1 MLDERHEIIEFGPHI
16 PLKIFIHK
24 LGSVSKHWHSSL
36 ELLMVLEGN
45 ISITVDGETWQLKD
59 EDVILINSNS
69 IHEIHSENGAVM
81 IAVQI
86 KLSLFNQFQ
95 TDLTSIVFDC
105 NSATTPDFKRYANIR
120 FAIASLIQANS
131 YHSDGTDYMNYSLSY
146 YLVSQLLE
154 NFKSNASETLQKQQ
168 KYMERLT
175 RIINFINEHY
185 AENFSLSD
193 LAAMENLSVP
203 YLSQFF

>member
-1 MLDERHEIIEFGPHI
+1 
-16 PLKIFIHK
+16 
-24 LGSVSKHWHSSL
+24 
-36 ELLMVLEGN
+36 
-45 ISITVDGETWQLKD
+45 
-59 EDVILINSNS
+59 
-69 IHEIHSENGAVM
+69 M

-175 RIINFINEHY
+175 RIINFIKSIMRKIFPSVTLPPWKICLY
-185 AENFSLSD
+185 LTFLSF
-193 LAAMENLSVP
+193 LTNIWE
-203 YLSQFF
+203 

>member
-1 MLDERHEIIEFGPHI
+1 
-16 PLKIFIHK
+16 
-24 LGSVSKHWHSSL
+24 
-36 ELLMVLEGN
+36 MVLEGN

-105 NSATTPDFKRYANIR
+105 NQCNHTGLQEVCQHPLCYCF
-120 FAIASLIQANS
+120 
-131 YHSDGTDYMNYSLSY
+131 SDSGKFLSFRWNG
-146 YLVSQLLE
+146 LHELFSQLLSGLPVTGK
-154 NFKSNASETLQKQQ
+154 F
-168 KYMERLT
+168 
-175 RIINFINEHY
+175 
-185 AENFSLSD
+185 
-193 LAAMENLSVP
+193 
-203 YLSQFF
+203 